1 MILCSPFFFLTSL
14 FIFLSYHQLNAQ
26 YIINKNQTKL
36 APYKIFEFDTLSNGP
51 IVSRYVDTLQSKQKT
66 ILLNEVN
73 IYSRPTYKADSLSL
87 RKDFSP
93 VFNYRRPTFTS
104 IFSNTSSARSA
115 NSTSSIVTLDVLR
128 VVSLFGKKKDKT
140 YKLQR
145 LLIEEEK
152 ERYIDRIFS
161 KSEIKKLTQLADDSL
176 TLFIE
181 RYRDGIYPLEDQY
194 SRLIYIKKSLA
205 EFKKKTP

>member
-1 MILCSPFFFLTSL
+1 MILCPPFFFLTSL

-36 APYKIFEFDTLSNGP
+36 VPYKTFEFDTLSNGP
-51 IVSRYVDTLQSKQKT
+51 IVSRYLDTLQNKQKT

-73 IYSRPTYKADSLSL
+73 IYSRPTYKTDSLSL

-115 NSTSSIVTLDVLR
+115 NSTSSILTLDVLR

-140 YKLQR
+140 YKLQQ

-152 ERYIDRIFS
+152 ERYIDHIFS
-161 KSEIKKLTQLADDSL
+161 KSEIKKLTHLTDDSL

-181 RYRDGIYPLEDQY
+181 QYRAGIYPLEDQY
-194 SRLIYIKKSLA
+194 NRLMYIKKSLA

>member
-1 MILCSPFFFLTSL
+1 MILCPPFFFLTSL

-51 IVSRYVDTLQSKQKT
+51 IVSRYLDTLQNKQKT

-73 IYSRPTYKADSLSL
+73 IYSRPTYKTDSLSL

-115 NSTSSIVTLDVLR
+115 NSTSSILTLDVLR

-140 YKLQR
+140 YKLQQ

-152 ERYIDRIFS
+152 ERYIDHIFS
-161 KSEIKKLTQLADDSL
+161 KSEIKKLTHLTDDSL
-176 TLFIE
+176 TLFMQ
-181 RYRDGIYPLEDQY
+181 RYRAGIYPLEDQY
-194 SRLIYIKKSLA
+194 SRLMYIKKSLA